1 MIQTLL
7 LSISF
12 AVRVLRSVHFSQHV
26 YQILKPATTFSDCVI
41 KSGKRLHGPASEAV
55 VMIWATDD
63 YENIEVH

>member
-1 MIQTLL
+1 LNMIQALL

-41 KSGKRLHGPASEAV
+41 
-55 VMIWATDD
+55 
-63 YENIEVH
+63 